1 MLALRRSFGRLPSPP
16 RCKLCYAPFHGIGGV
31 LLKPWFG
38 PWERN
43 PQLCKNCM
51 KALTKQGVGGAEV
64 EISMLFVDIR
74 GSTGLG
80 ERLGPA
86 AFAALLTAFYRLAA
100 DAIVETDGVVDKFV
114 GDEAIGL
121 YIPSYA
127 GRDHARKA
135 IDGGRRI
142 IEATARSDASA
153 SGPIPVGGGV
163 HTGIAYVG
171 TLGSS
176 EEISDFTA
184 LGDSVNTTARLASL
198 AGPGELLVSLAAA
211 EHASLDATGLDRRTV
226 EVRGREATLDVYAL
240 RPAPAGDGARRSGR
254 LTLRPRVASRG
265 EARGRSSASATIA
278 VPMRPPP
285 AQSRKSPGMSSRLR
299 DRATRD
305 RADDRGQPARAREQ
319 ALRRSL
325 ETRRR
330 PRREDGH
337 AADEDAG
344 EADALER
351 GDEDERSRRRRRA
364 SREAR
369 GGRMPAC
376 RRPPIAPC
384 RRAVRCAGTRTSAG
398 PRCPRRTPRRCRPG
412 PVLPPSATI
421 WIE

>member
-1 MLALRRSFGRLPSPP
+1 VEKKKTEEEWRAILTGEHQGMLALRRRFGNLPSPP
-16 RCKLCYAPFHGIGGV
+16 RCKLCYAPFHGIGGA

-51 KALTKQGVGGAEV
+51 RALTKQGVGGAEV

-100 DAIVETDGVVDKFV
+100 DAVVATDGVVDKFV
-114 GDEAIGL
+114 GDEVIGL

-135 IDGGRRI
+135 IDAGRRLL
-142 IEATARSDASA
+142 EATARSDASP

-163 HTGIAYVG
+163 HTGIAFVG

-176 EEISDFTA
+176 AEISDFTA

-211 EHASLDATGLDRRTV
+211 EHASLDTTGLDRRTV

-240 RPAPAGDGARRSGR
+240 RTA
-254 LTLRPRVASRG
+254 
-265 EARGRSSASATIA
+265 
-278 VPMRPPP
+278 PP
-285 AQSRKSPGMSSRLR
+285 A
-299 DRATRD
+299 
-305 RADDRGQPARAREQ
+305 
-319 ALRRSL
+319 
-325 ETRRR
+325 
-330 PRREDGH
+330 
-337 AADEDAG
+337 
-344 EADALER
+344 ER
-351 GDEDERSRRRRRA
+351 VS
-364 SREAR
+364 
-369 GGRMPAC
+369 
-376 RRPPIAPC
+376 
-384 RRAVRCAGTRTSAG
+384 
-398 PRCPRRTPRRCRPG
+398 
-412 PVLPPSATI
+412 
-421 WIE
+421 